1 VAVAFRDSIVVPRVV
16 VVMVKV
22 NNVVEAVVEVVAD
35 AVALVTVIVSVVAV
49 AVVAVVSVAAEGATP
64 PDTYDGAL
72 LAIPGTPKSSLT
84 IMATKLAKSP
94 LEASELSNAFALARI
109 EL

>member
-1 VAVAFRDSIVVPRVV
+1 MVVPGEV

-22 NNVVEAVVEVVAD
+22 NEVVEAVVELVAV

-49 AVVAVVSVAAEGATP
+49 AVVAVVSVAAEGAAP
-64 PDTYDGAL
+64 PDTADGRL
-72 LAIPGTPKSSLT
+72 LAMPDTPESSLPM
-84 IMATKLAKSP
+84 MATRLAKSP